1 LSYEEDF
8 DTEALWLNENEKG
21 ERVKMK
27 EDSIQK
33 VLQELARRKQELN
46 ERFSV
51 KKIGVFGSVAR
62 GEEWPFSD
70 VDIIVELGEPTF
82 DNYMDLKFELE
93 KIFQKPVDL
102 VLADTVK
109 PRLKPVIDKETI
121 YA

>member
-1 LSYEEDF
+1 ME
-8 DTEALWLNENEKG
+8 
-21 ERVKMK
+21 

-33 VLQELARRKQELN
+33 VLQKLVRMKRELK

-51 KKIGVFGSVAR
+51 IKIGVFGSVVR
-62 GEEWPFSD
+62 GEERSFSD

-109 PRLKPVIDKETI
+109 PRLKPVIEKEVI

>member
-1 LSYEEDF
+1 
-8 DTEALWLNENEKG
+8 
-21 ERVKMK
+21 MK

-62 GEEWPFSD
+62 GEERPFSD

-93 KIFQKPVDL
+93 KIFRKPVDL
-102 VLADTVK
+102 VMADTVK
-109 PRLKPVIDKETI
+109 PRLKPVIDKEAI

>member
-1 LSYEEDF
+1 
-8 DTEALWLNENEKG
+8 LNKNEKG

-62 GEEWPFSD
+62 GEERSCSD

-93 KIFQKPVDL
+93 KIFRKPVDL
-102 VLADTVK
+102 VMADTVK
-109 PRLKPVIDKETI
+109 PRLKPVIDKEAI

>member
-1 LSYEEDF
+1 
-8 DTEALWLNENEKG
+8 LNENEKS
-21 ERVKMK
+21 ERVNME

-33 VLQELARRKQELN
+33 VLQKLVRMKRELK

-51 KKIGVFGSVAR
+51 IKIGVFGSVAR
-62 GEEWPFSD
+62 GEERSFSD

-109 PRLKPVIDKETI
+109 PRLKQVIDKETI

>member
-1 LSYEEDF
+1 ME
-8 DTEALWLNENEKG
+8 
-21 ERVKMK
+21 

-33 VLQELARRKQELN
+33 VLQKLVRMKRELK

-51 KKIGVFGSVAR
+51 IKIGVFGSVAR
-62 GEEWPFSD
+62 GEERSFSD

-109 PRLKPVIDKETI
+109 PRLKQVIDKETI

>member
-1 LSYEEDF
+1 
-8 DTEALWLNENEKG
+8 
-21 ERVKMK
+21 MK

-62 GEEWPFSD
+62 GEERSCSD

-93 KIFQKPVDL
+93 KIFRKPVDL
-102 VLADTVK
+102 VMADTVK
-109 PRLKPVIDKETI
+109 PRLKPVIDKEAI

>member
-1 LSYEEDF
+1 
-8 DTEALWLNENEKG
+8 LNENEKG
-21 ERVKMK
+21 ERVNME

-33 VLQELARRKQELN
+33 VLQKLVRMKRELK

-51 KKIGVFGSVAR
+51 IKIGVFGSVVR
-62 GEEWPFSD
+62 GEERSFSD

-109 PRLKPVIDKETI
+109 PRLKPVIDKEAI

>member
-1 LSYEEDF
+1 
-8 DTEALWLNENEKG
+8 LNENEKG
-21 ERVKMK
+21 ERVNME

-33 VLQELARRKQELN
+33 VLQKLVRMKRELK

-51 KKIGVFGSVAR
+51 IKIGVFGSVVR
-62 GEEWPFSD
+62 GEERSFSD

-109 PRLKPVIDKETI
+109 PRLKPVIEKEVI